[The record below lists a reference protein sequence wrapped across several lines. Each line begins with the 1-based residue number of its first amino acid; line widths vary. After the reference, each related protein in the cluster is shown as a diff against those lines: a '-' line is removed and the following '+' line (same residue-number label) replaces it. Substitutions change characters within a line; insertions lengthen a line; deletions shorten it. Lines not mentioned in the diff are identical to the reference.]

1 MKYLSMVFFAFTA
14 MIMLAS
20 PGVMAKPNAVTDVNN
35 SCEYDVFT
43 DFEPDCDGCHISTG
57 GLTFWGE
64 TYLTEGACGLCT
76 SSCSETT
83 EEQLLKDAK
92 NTTNAYFETLFRKFI
107 MAMKGTGMMDEDG
120 NITNPNI
127 FAAVFP
133 RCPELGPAI
142 ASEFSRDTGYLVR
155 RVTTRTR
162 NSRNTPDDWELEQ
175 LKKFEDMAANE
186 APRTQFNITKPDGSI
201 LPTKEYEVSE
211 VVKEGIGNDSRFYF
225 RYMRSITMPPK
236 PGDPDVPAEK
246 NPNLPC
252 LMCHG
257 TTTDLGLGVVEAVQE
272 HYPHDMAMGYK
283 KGDIRGAWTIKI
295 PLASRP

>member
-162 NSRNTPDDWELEQ
+162 TRGTPRMTGNWNNSRNSRIWRPTKPPGPSLI
-175 LKKFEDMAANE
+175 LPNRMAAYCR
-186 APRTQFNITKPDGSI
+186 PRNMKY
-201 LPTKEYEVSE
+201 LK
-211 VVKEGIGNDSRFYF
+211 
-225 RYMRSITMPPK
+225 
-236 PGDPDVPAEK
+236 
-246 NPNLPC
+246 
-252 LMCHG
+252 
-257 TTTDLGLGVVEAVQE
+257 
-272 HYPHDMAMGYK
+272 
-283 KGDIRGAWTIKI
+283 W
-295 PLASRP
+295 